1 MRKTSKATL
10 ARPTKV
16 AVNIG
21 DCFSDFAAWLVVTVF
36 IISTIVGMAFVLVNK
51 NHDIK
56 NLKKEILRIE
66 RDNSDLDKQLQ
77 YRMAELERQKNSKQI
92 IILAERLGLRPARG
106 QQVEHLRVVQ
116 SVNQRIDKGYLTMVQ

>member
-1 MRKTSKATL
+1 MGNASKATL
-10 ARPTKV
+10 ARPAKV
-16 AVNIG
+16 SVNIG
-21 DCFSDFAAWLVVTVF
+21 DCFSDFAAWLVVTCL
-36 IISTIVGMAFVLVNK
+36 IIGTIVGLAFVLVNK

-56 NLKKEILRIE
+56 NLKKEVLRIE

-92 IILAERLGLRPARG
+92 ILLAERLGLRPARG

-116 SVNQRIDKGYLTMVQ
+116 NSNQRPDKSFLSMVQ

>member
-1 MRKTSKATL
+1 MGNTSKATL
-10 ARPTKV
+10 ARPVKV

-36 IISTIVGMAFVLVNK
+36 IIGTIVGMAFVLVNK

>member
-1 MRKTSKATL
+1 MGNTSKATL
-10 ARPTKV
+10 ARPVKV

-36 IISTIVGMAFVLVNK
+36 IIGTIVGMAFVLVNK

-116 SVNQRIDKGYLTMVQ
+116 SVNQRVDKEYLTMVQ

>member
-1 MRKTSKATL
+1 MGNASKATL
-10 ARPTKV
+10 ARPVKV

-21 DCFSDFAAWLVVTVF
+21 DCFSDFAAWLVVTIF
-36 IISTIVGMAFVLVNK
+36 IISTIVGMAFVLVNT

-77 YRMAELERQKNSKQI
+77 YRLAELERQKNSKKI

-116 SVNQRIDKGYLTMVQ
+116 SVNQRVDKEYLTMVQ

>member
-1 MRKTSKATL
+1 MGNSSKATL
-10 ARPTKV
+10 ARPAKV

-21 DCFSDFAAWLVVTVF
+21 DCFSDFAAWLVVTCF
-36 IISTIVGMAFVLVNK
+36 IVGTIVGVAFVLVNK

-77 YRMAELERQKNSKQI
+77 YRMAELERQKNSKKI
-92 IILAERLGLRPARG
+92 VLLAERLGLRPARS
-106 QQVEHLRVVQ
+106 QQIEHLRVVQ
-116 SVNQRIDKGYLTMVQ
+116 NANQWPDKGYLSMMK

>member
-1 MRKTSKATL
+1 MGTASKATL
-10 ARPTKV
+10 ARPVKV

-21 DCFSDFAAWLVVTVF
+21 DCFSDFAAWLVVTIF
-36 IISTIVGMAFVLVNK
+36 IISTIVGMAFVLVNT

-77 YRMAELERQKNSKQI
+77 YRLAELERQKNSKKI

-116 SVNQRIDKGYLTMVQ
+116 SVNQRVDKEYLTMVQ